1 MDQPIQVVGH
11 TYIFNQ
17 GAAPLTFAASESSPW
32 LSISPANGTVPVGSY
47 ASLAFTFDG
56 ASAPEGLSTTNVT
69 VTSNDATN
77 GTATITAQLNRE
89 GDLTAVDGD
98 TPAAF
103 GLVGAMPNPFNPMT
117 TLRFVLAEPAR
128 ATLAI
133 YDVQGRLVR
142 TLVDSSLPAGQGEA
156 RWNGQDN
163 QGQGVASGTYFA
175 RLNAGTQT
183 SVKTLTLVR

>member
-1 MDQPIQVVGH
+1 M
-11 TYIFNQ
+11 
-17 GAAPLTFAASESSPW
+17 
-32 LSISPANGTVPVGSY
+32 
-47 ASLAFTFDG
+47 
-56 ASAPEGLSTTNVT
+56 T
-69 VTSNDATN
+69 VTSNDATG
-77 GTATITAQLNRE
+77 GTVVITAQLELN

-142 TLVDSSLPAGQGEA
+142 TLVDSVLPAGQSET

-175 RLNAGTQT
+175 RLTAGTQT